1 MIQKLCNAKLLEI
14 NMQQLPNTH
23 VLCVSRGYSMLMFKS
38 FELPK
43 FWKSPLLIIM
53 NICLAAG
60 IIRVRDITETTSN
73 KNAFSLSSFKSRSS
87 QGFQ

>member
-1 MIQKLCNAKLLEI
+1 
-14 NMQQLPNTH
+14 MQQLPNTH

-43 FWKSPLLIIM
+43 FSKSPLLIIM

-60 IIRVRDITETTSN
+60 IIRIRDITDVIEE
-73 KNAFSLSSFKSRSS
+73 KCF
-87 QGFQ
+87 